1 MINGTFLDVHP
12 EVADALTNNRAVV
25 ALESTII
32 SHGMPWPDNLSCAKR
47 LEAIVRAHGAVP
59 ATIALHDGKVKI
71 GLKDADLE
79 ALAQAGQSVRKVS
92 RRDFAAVLSS
102 GAWGATT
109 VAATMMAAQAA
120 GIRVFA
126 TGGIG
131 GVHRGAE
138 NDFDVS
144 ADLTELA
151 QTNVA
156 VVCAGAKSILDLPK
170 TLEVLETQ
178 GVPIWGWQCDE
189 FPSFFTRSSGLSI
202 EDRFDDL
209 EALAAC
215 MQTHFAM
222 GGNGGALIA
231 NPVPRNFALDDVD
244 EARWIN
250 QALEDAKNEFVSGKA
265 ATPYLLGKLVE
276 LSGGQT
282 LRANLALVEN
292 NVDLASRLAVA
303 MTTGKRLL

>member
-1 MINGTFLDVHP
+1 
-12 EVADALTNNRAVV
+12 
-25 ALESTII
+25 
-32 SHGMPWPDNLSCAKR
+32 
-47 LEAIVRAHGAVP
+47 
-59 ATIALHDGKVKI
+59 
-71 GLKDADLE
+71 
-79 ALAQAGQSVRKVS
+79 
-92 RRDFAAVLSS
+92 
-102 GAWGATT
+102 
-109 VAATMMAAQAA
+109 MMAAQAA
-120 GIRVFA
+120 GIGVFA

-131 GVHRGAE
+131 GVHPGAE
-138 NDFDVS
+138 NDFDIS

-178 GVPIWGWQCDE
+178 ACPYGAG
-189 FPSFFTRSSGLSI
+189 SAMNSALARSSGLTI

-222 GGNGGALIA
+222 GRNGGAVA
-231 NPVPRNFALDDVD
+231 NPSQRITALDGAD
-244 EARWIN
+244 ESRWIS
-250 QALEDAKNEFVSGKA
+250 QALADAKNESVSGKA
-265 ATPYLLGKLVE
+265 ATPFLLGKLVE

-303 MTTGKRLL
+303 MTARNLLS

>member
-1 MINGTFLDVHP
+1 MMNRTFLDVHP
-12 EVADALTNNRAVV
+12 EVAEALANNRAVV

-32 SHGMPWPDNLSCAKR
+32 SHGMPWPDNLACAKR
-47 LEAIVRAHGAVP
+47 LESIVRSHGAVP

-71 GLKDADLE
+71 GLTDVDLE
-79 ALAQAGQSVRKVS
+79 ALAQAGQRVRKVS

-120 GIRVFA
+120 GIKVFA

-138 NDFDVS
+138 NDFDIS

-189 FPSFFTRSSGLSI
+189 FPSFFTRSSGLTI

-209 EALAAC
+209 EALADC

-231 NPVPRNFALDDVD
+231 NPVPANFALDGAD
-244 EARWIN
+244 ESRWIS
-250 QALEDAKNEFVSGKA
+250 QALADAKNESVSGKA

-292 NVDLASRLAVA
+292 NVYLASRLAVA
-303 MTTGKRLL
+303 MTARNLLS

>member
-1 MINGTFLDVHP
+1 MINRTFLDVYP
-12 EVADALTNNRAVV
+12 EVAEALANNRAVV

-32 SHGMPWPDNLSCAKR
+32 SHGMPWPDNLACAKR
-47 LEAIVRAHGAVP
+47 LESIVRSHGAVP

-71 GLKDADLE
+71 GLTDVDLE
-79 ALAQAGQSVRKVS
+79 ALAQAGQRVRKVS

-109 VAATMMAAQAA
+109 VAATMMSAQAA
-120 GIRVFA
+120 GIKVFA

-138 NDFDVS
+138 NDFDIS

-189 FPSFFTRSSGLSI
+189 FPSFFTRSSGLAI

-231 NPVPRNFALDDVD
+231 NPVPASFALDGAD
-244 EARWIN
+244 ESRWIS
-250 QALEDAKNEFVSGKA
+250 QALADAKNESVSGKA

-303 MTTGKRLL
+303 MTARNLLS

>member
-1 MINGTFLDVHP
+1 
-12 EVADALTNNRAVV
+12 
-25 ALESTII
+25 
-32 SHGMPWPDNLSCAKR
+32 
-47 LEAIVRAHGAVP
+47 
-59 ATIALHDGKVKI
+59 
-71 GLKDADLE
+71 
-79 ALAQAGQSVRKVS
+79 
-92 RRDFAAVLSS
+92 
-102 GAWGATT
+102 
-109 VAATMMAAQAA
+109 MMAAQAA
-120 GIRVFA
+120 GIKVFA

-222 GGNGGALIA
+222 GGNGGAL
-231 NPVPRNFALDDVD
+231 NRQPRPSGHFALDGAD
-244 EARWIN
+244 EARGSSSACRCKERRLFRGRRQHRI
-250 QALEDAKNEFVSGKA
+250 
-265 ATPYLLGKLVE
+265 LLGKLVE

-303 MTTGKRLL
+303 MTTVKRL